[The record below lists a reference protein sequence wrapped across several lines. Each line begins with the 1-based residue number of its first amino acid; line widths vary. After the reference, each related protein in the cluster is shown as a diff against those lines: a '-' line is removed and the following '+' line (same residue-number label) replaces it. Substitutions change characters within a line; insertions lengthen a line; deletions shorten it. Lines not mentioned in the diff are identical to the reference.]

1 MKDDTKKK
9 LRIDRGVAIFCIVL
23 SIVIAI
29 IIPFQTSPK
38 AIPGSRGADMLTGR
52 FFPMIGLCVFLL
64 AAVIMLVSTFIKK
77 DTRDGQDGDD
87 EEKAESHVLSFSF
100 KEALTALVI
109 VIAGFAYAF
118 LMEYSGYL
126 LTTALAM
133 AAISYFVGNKNIW
146 SILAVSLI
154 TPIVIYLVFSKV
166 LSVPLPVGFG
176 L

>member
-1 MKDDTKKK
+1 MKDDTNKK
-9 LRIDRGVAIFCIVL
+9 LRIDRGVAFFCIVL

-29 IIPFQTSPK
+29 MIPFQTSPK

-64 AAVIMLVSTFIKK
+64 ASVIMLVRTLIKK
-77 DTRDGQDGDD
+77 KTPDTAPDDGEQN
-87 EEKAESHVLSFSF
+87 AESHAASFSY
-100 KEALTALVI
+100 KEALTVLVI
-109 VIAGFAYAF
+109 VLSGFAYAF
-118 LMEYSGYL
+118 LMEHSGYL
-126 LTTALAM
+126 LTTAVAM

-146 SILAVSLI
+146 SILAVSLV
-154 TPIVIYLVFSKV
+154 TPIIIYLVFSKV